1 MKDKKLTH
9 NGNEVGLF
17 SITAEMLDT
26 VAQPNQPMSEI
37 KRQVNLADT
46 LRDCEGECSLSPED
60 RALIRSVLERSSI
73 VPRLRLAA
81 YDAFGED

>member
-17 SITAEMLDT
+17 AITAEMLDT
-26 VAQPNQPMSEI
+26 VASPNQPMTEI

-46 LRDCEGECSLSPED
+46 LRDCGEECSLSPED
-60 RALIRSVLERSSI
+60 KTLIRSVLERSSLL
-73 VPRLRLAA
+73 PRLRLAA